1 MTINVIGI
9 GLDGI
14 EGLKEKTREIIAL
27 ADLLVGSERHL
38 SYLAE
43 YNATKLVLKDLREII
58 PQLRTAITAQKA
70 IAIIVSGDP
79 LFFGLGRLL
88 LNEFNPEQLA
98 FHPHLSSVQLAFS
111 RVKIPWQ
118 DAQVISIHG
127 RSLEQLTLA
136 LQKGVAKIALL
147 TDQENNP
154 RVVARHLK
162 VALPN
167 RYDLWICEN
176 LGDNSEKVTKI
187 DAGDVETFVE
197 ATITEFAPLNV
208 VILIRQDE
216 PVAGKNLPLLGIPDE
231 VFSRFSDRP
240 GLMTK
245 KEIRV
250 LILGEL
256 ALQPEQIIWDIGA
269 GTGSVSLEI
278 ARLSPSSQIYAI
290 EKTAMGISLIE
301 QNCQRLQIN
310 NITPVYGQAPAIL
323 ADLPSP
329 QRIFIGG
336 SGGHLSS
343 ILDRCQTKL
352 SKNGVIVI
360 ALATLEHLHLALTW
374 LKQQQWHYYLLQA
387 QISRSV
393 ALGDLTRF
401 TPLNPVTIIVSQESP
416 FLSRIYGDK

>member
-1 MTINVIGI
+1 MIIDVIGI
-9 GLDGI
+9 GLDVI
-14 EGLKEKTREIIAL
+14 EGLNEKTRAIIAL
-27 ADLLVGSERHL
+27 AELLVGSERHL

-43 YNATKLVLKDLREII
+43 YNTNKLVLKDLGEII

-88 LNEFNPEQLA
+88 LAEFNPEQLA

-147 TDQENNP
+147 TDPENNP
-154 RVVARHLK
+154 QVVARHLK
-162 VALPN
+162 IALPN

-176 LGDNSEKVTKI
+176 LGDSSEKMTKI
-187 DAGDVETFVE
+187 EAEDIETFAKAV
-197 ATITEFAPLNV
+197 ITEFAPLNV
-208 VILIRQDE
+208 VILVRQDE
-216 PVAGKNLPLLGIPDE
+216 PVAGKNLPLFGIPDE

-310 NITPVYGQAPAIL
+310 NVTPVYGQAPAIL
-323 ADLPSP
+323 ANLPSP

-336 SGGHLSS
+336 SGGNLSS
-343 ILDRCQTKL
+343 ILDQSQTKL
-352 SKNGVIVI
+352 SKDGVIVM
-360 ALATLEHLHLALTW
+360 ALATVEHLQLALTW
-374 LKQQQWHYYLLQA
+374 LKQQQWHYHLLQV

-401 TPLNPVTIIVSQESP
+401 TPLNPVTIIVSHI
-416 FLSRIYGDK
+416 F

>member
-27 ADLLVGSERHL
+27 AELLVGSERHL

-187 DAGDVETFVE
+187 DAGDLETFAE

-301 QNCQRLQIN
+301 QNCQRFQIN

-343 ILDRCQTKL
+343 ILDQCQTKL